1 MRVDGK
7 KGAGIPVDVAPV
19 ATQTQPAKPGRGR
32 PSKGDKKGPSK
43 YMLKKYGPA
52 IADVVTKAQS
62 TEPKTIHNVLMLD
75 KSSSM
80 SSYNRYRNA
89 MEGISLNHRALGFE
103 IAENQGL
110 SYVLTYMLF
119 GSRGDEDYIYKGAA
133 YDEKTAKDINWS
145 GRQYPSGSTALL
157 DAIYNIGEYIKG
169 KNAPKAD
176 KILISLFTDGE
187 ENDSRG
193 PLAGSSTRG
202 IAQARSSVKDSKVAA
217 YIKDLED
224 NHNCTVTFVGTKG
237 DVETAVRDFGIQSSN
252 AMSYDGTGAGLAAT
266 MSVNSM
272 SRSAYS
278 KSVLANEDVSSNF
291 YSKSLTNE

>member
-43 YMLKKYGPA
+43 YMLKKYGA
-52 IADVVTKAQS
+52 QATGGTTAQS
-62 TEPKTIHNVLMLD
+62 TQPKTIHNILMLD

-80 SSYNRYRNA
+80 SSYGRYANA
-89 MEGISLNHRALGFE
+89 MQGVSLNHRALGFE
-103 IAENQGL
+103 LAENPGL

-119 GSRGDEDYIYKGAA
+119 GSRNDEDYIYKGAA
-133 YDEKTAKDINWS
+133 YDERTAKDLNWS
-145 GRQYPSGSTALL
+145 GRQRPGGSTALL
-157 DAIYNIGEYIKG
+157 DAIYNVGEYIKS

-193 PLAGSSTRG
+193 PLKGGRE
-202 IAQARSSVKDSKVAA
+202 RVAN
-217 YIKDLED
+217 YIKDLEE
-224 NHNCTVTFVGTKG
+224 NYSCTVTFVGTES
-237 DVETAVRDFGIQSSN
+237 DVKTAVRDFGIKSSN
-252 AMSYDGTGAGLAAT
+252 SLAYDGTGAGLAST
-266 MSVNSM
+266 MSFNSV

-278 KSVLANEDVSSNF
+278 KSVLAGEDVSSNF
-291 YSKSLTNE
+291 YSKSLTNEQK